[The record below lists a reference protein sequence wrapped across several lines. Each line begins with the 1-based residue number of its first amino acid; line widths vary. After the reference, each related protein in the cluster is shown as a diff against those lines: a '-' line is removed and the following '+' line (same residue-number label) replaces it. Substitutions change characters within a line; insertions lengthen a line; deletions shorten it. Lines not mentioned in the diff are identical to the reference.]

1 MLRENKETI
10 IMEAFTYDEQQ
21 LVTIFNT
28 GARRG
33 TISALEKMSAELD
46 SDETE
51 LRDMT
56 ASALTKLRAMT
67 DADYETLDLVP
78 EFDA

>member
-1 MLRENKETI
+1 MHTI
-10 IMEAFTYDEQQ
+10 TYDEQQ
-21 LVTIFNT
+21 LITIFNS
-28 GARRG
+28 GSRNG
-33 TISALEKMSAELD
+33 TISALEKMSAELEPD
-46 SDETE
+46 ESD

-67 DADYETLDLVP
+67 DADYESLDLMP

>member
-1 MLRENKETI
+1 MLRENKETN